1 MNKDK
6 NMRLLPIQG
15 AYNMRDLGGYTTQE
29 GKQVKWGK
37 LLRSGDLNELTV
49 KDLQYLNNFPLLTD
63 IDFRSLPEKENAPDK
78 YPQSLKEYIWLPI
91 DAGDMSNIKITDISL
106 IPRMMEEAYR
116 TIIRKF
122 QDEYKTF
129 FRILAENRHAPLL
142 FHCSAGKDR
151 TGIAAALVLSA
162 LGVNRT
168 VVMEDYML
176 SAEYIKGKY
185 DFLIRMQPALEP
197 LTTVHPEYLKAAF
210 DVIDE
215 EFGGIE
221 SFLTHNLE
229 ADISKLKELYTE

>member
-1 MNKDK
+1 MKKDK

-29 GKQVKWGK
+29 NKQVKWGK

-49 KDLQYLNNFPLLTD
+49 KDLQYLDNFPLLTD

-78 YPQSLKEYIWLPI
+78 YPQSLKKYIWLPI
-91 DAGDMSNIKITDISL
+91 DAGDMSDIKITETSQ
-106 IPRMMEEAYR
+106 IPLMMKEAYR

-122 QDEYKTF
+122 QNEYKTF
-129 FRILAENRHAPLL
+129 FRILAENGRTPLL

-151 TGIAAALVLSA
+151 TGIAAALILSA
-162 LGVNRT
+162 LEVDRS

-197 LTTVHPEYLKAAF
+197 LTTVRPEYLKAAF
-210 DVIDE
+210 EVIDE

-229 ADISKLKELYTE
+229 VDIPKLKELYTE